1 MVLILKGHTEIG
13 AHVLINL
20 GFLISLRRIF
30 LDREQPEISFFFK
43 EDIFLFIR
51 AQFVMSYH
59 QT

>member
-30 LDREQPEISFFFK
+30 LDREQPEIIFFK
-43 EDIFLFIR
+43 EDIFLFIC